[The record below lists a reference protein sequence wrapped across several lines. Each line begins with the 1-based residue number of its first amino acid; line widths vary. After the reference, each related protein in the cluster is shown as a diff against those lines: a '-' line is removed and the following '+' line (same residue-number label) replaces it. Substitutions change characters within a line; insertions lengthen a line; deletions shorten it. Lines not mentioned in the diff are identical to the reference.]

1 MRYALPNLPA
11 NNSKARRQASD
22 FLAEILL
29 SSGLRGTLGR
39 RVGRHFDPPIIS
51 IRERPSF
58 RVIPEGYAFCHI
70 PLKRPEMKGLF
81 HQLSG
86 QAILPYIVPLLPSP

>member
-22 FLAEILL
+22 FLAEIFL

-39 RVGRHFDPPIIS
+39 RVGRHFDPRIIS

-58 RVIPEGYAFCHI
+58 RLF
-70 PLKRPEMKGLF
+70 LKVMFSATSRLKG
-81 HQLSG
+81 QR
-86 QAILPYIVPLLPSP
+86 